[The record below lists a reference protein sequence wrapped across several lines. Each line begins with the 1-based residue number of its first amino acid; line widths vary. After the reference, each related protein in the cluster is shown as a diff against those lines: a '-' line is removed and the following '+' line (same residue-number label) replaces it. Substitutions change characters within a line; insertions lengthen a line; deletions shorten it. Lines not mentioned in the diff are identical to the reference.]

1 MPQHIV
7 VTEYHSEWVSMFEEE
22 ARLIKSILRENC
34 MAVYHIGSTA
44 VPGLKA
50 KPVIDMMPVVHEL
63 QKVDDLVEEFV
74 KSGYEYMGEFG
85 IAGRRYLRKGGDE
98 RTQPHIGRIGH
109 RHHERDVVGAYTH
122 GIQLAGIAAYV
133 LLIDAFDLADSLRWI
148 DDKIIDC
155 KHVFSPFPAHVCAK
169 AYDVFKKLP
178 SLCRRP
184 CRPVDPEQA
193 NNTAPV
199 RPKGVQ
205 VHCWSGLGFQDG

>member
-63 QKVDDLVEEFV
+63 QKVDDLMEEFV

-98 RTQPHIGRIGH
+98 RTHQVNIFEKTNKTQIDRHLAVRDFLRMH
-109 RHHERDVVGAYTH
+109 REIAEEYGALKEE
-122 GIQLAGIAAYV
+122 LAGM
-133 LLIDAFDLADSLRWI
+133 
-148 DDKIIDC
+148 
-155 KHVFSPFPAHVCAK
+155 FPYDIEGYCDGKEEFMKTLERK
-169 AYDVFKKLP
+169 ALEWK
-178 SLCRRP
+178 
-184 CRPVDPEQA
+184 
-193 NNTAPV
+193 
-199 RPKGVQ
+199 
-205 VHCWSGLGFQDG
+205 DGQTGKRQFV

>member
-109 RHHERDVVGAYTH
+109 RHHERDVVGADADDVEFAGH
-122 GIQLAGIAAYV
+122 ASDLLAV
-133 LLIDAFDLADSLRWI
+133 DALYFSYPLRGVH
-148 DDKIIDC
+148 DEFTGG
-155 KHVFSPFPAHVCAK
+155 KHRHP
-169 AYDVFKKLP
+169 L
-178 SLCRRP
+178 
-184 CRPVDPEQA
+184 PVDMWE
-193 NNTAPV
+193 TK
-199 RPKGVQ
+199 KGKGREEISRLLKN
-205 VHCWSGLGFQDG
+205 HRR